1 MIHVETL
8 TISNEQKLCIPVY
21 FGPNSYFCSTKSKT
35 TIVMSNLPISS
46 SFVAYLY
53 SLKNSCPDQ
62 KQFFSKIT
70 PETIVT
76 YDAANLKS
84 KYF

>member
-1 MIHVETL
+1 
-8 TISNEQKLCIPVY
+8 
-21 FGPNSYFCSTKSKT
+21 
-35 TIVMSNLPISS
+35 MSNLPISS

-53 SLKNSCPDQ
+53 SLKNSYPDQ

-76 YDAANLKS
+76 YGAANLKS
-84 KYF
+84 KYFWIFFVR

>member
-1 MIHVETL
+1 
-8 TISNEQKLCIPVY
+8 
-21 FGPNSYFCSTKSKT
+21 
-35 TIVMSNLPISS
+35 MSNLPISS

-53 SLKNSCPDQ
+53 SPKNSYPDQ
-62 KQFFSKIT
+62 KQFFSKIA

-84 KYF
+84 YISEYFSPDKYC